1 MEKAASIFGIYQRAA
16 RMFACALVFACSF
29 ALSSAPA
36 IAQSVNGV
44 ANANINSSIAVVEPL
59 TILKTRDMDF
69 GKIAGI
75 VAGTVV
81 MTPDDTATC
90 TESAGLVHTG
100 VCTSARFAGSGNS
113 GSIIRIRKPAGNTI
127 DLTGPGT
134 TMTVTDFQID
144 GSPELLQLN
153 NSNGFVRYR
162 IVSANGGFV
171 FRVAGTLNVN
181 ANQAPGVYTGTF
193 TIIADY
199 Q

>member
-1 MEKAASIFGIYQRAA
+1 MERAIGLSNVYQRAA
-16 RMFACALVFACSF
+16 RMLACAFAFLCAAAF
-29 ALSSAPA
+29 AHAPA
-36 IAQSVNGV
+36 MAQSVNGV

-59 TILKTRDMDF
+59 TILKTRDLDF

-81 MTPDDTATC
+81 MTPDNTATC
-90 TESAGLVHTG
+90 TASAGLVHTG
-100 VCTSARFAGSGNS
+100 VCTSARFAGSGNT

-144 GSPELLQLN
+144 GSPELQQLT

-193 TIIADY
+193 TILADY